1 MKKKFMKNKG
11 FTLIEVMVSLV
22 LISLVVA
29 AIYAVYTIQQRT
41 YTVQEQV
48 TEMQQKIRSA
58 LDFMARDMR
67 MTNYTYDNNC
77 QASGI
82 ISATSTFFS
91 ADYCH
96 WNEDDN
102 SWELRQ
108 ITYRLD
114 PNTDN
119 MVGSNNLMRNLTV
132 NPPGTGRTA
141 RLAEGVDALE
151 FCYLNANPDRDS
163 SGSPLCMDNP
173 DNDRNAIRSVRISM
187 LMRSTYPDRRHTD
200 TNLYM
205 PASGDTTN
213 WWQASI
219 PSTNPPNDGHHRR
232 LLITTVQLRN
242 MGLLQQ

>member
-1 MKKKFMKNKG
+1 MKKILFKNRG
-11 FTLIEVMVSLV
+11 FTLVEIMVSMV
-22 LISLVVA
+22 IVSLVVA
-29 AIYAVYTIQQRT
+29 GIYAVYTIQQRT

-96 WNEDDN
+96 WNEDGN

-132 NPPGTGRTA
+132 NRNLPGHTA
-141 RLAEGVDALE
+141 RLAEGVDAIE
-151 FCYLNANPDRDS
+151 FCYLNANPDRDPS
-163 SGSPLCMDNP
+163 ENPLCMDNP

-187 LMRSTYPDRRHTD
+187 LVRSTFPDPRHTD
-200 TNLYM
+200 TIVYR
-205 PASGDTTN
+205 PASVPPDDTPGVDWLN
-213 WWQASI
+213 
-219 PSTNPPNDGHHRR
+219 PNPPNDNFHRR
-232 LLITTVQLRN
+232 LLITTVKLRN
-242 MGLLQQ
+242 MGLL